1 MVKIGTVDFLG
12 LLSDHVRATLHGAAV
27 NASAYDLGGKKD
39 ALQRAIEELDELQAA
54 LDDGWVLAK
63 LGKSRLARPAE
74 DEAVG
79 IPKIEPPEI
88 HVGPVITDISTCPR
102 CESTDGMWCTCAE
115 RDEED
120 HLRTE
125 TSCFDAFSAQK
136 EREAVGMPGIALS
149 FKEDDDR
156 FVTVRLTRQD
166 ARKLYDH
173 TGTMP
178 FAEGSWSNNVRDAL
192 SGEIGYGVCMKDGC
206 YQPITSGGYLLCE
219 EHAQMNDNF

>member
-63 LGKSRLARPAE
+63 LGKSRLARSAE

-79 IPKIEPPEI
+79 IPKMKPPEI
-88 HVGPVITDISTCPR
+88 HVGPVIIDISTCPR

-120 HLRTE
+120 HLR
-125 TSCFDAFSAQK
+125 
-136 EREAVGMPGIALS
+136 
-149 FKEDDDR
+149 DDR

-178 FAEGSWSNNVRDAL
+178 FALGSWSNNVRDAL

-206 YQPITSGGYLLCE
+206 YQPITSGGYLLCD